1 MSGEPIIEEE
11 LMTLFEAARW
21 APSSFN
27 NQPWRFLYARRD
39 TDNWRLFYDLLN
51 DGNKVWARN
60 AAVLILVV
68 SKKTFDFDERPSITH
83 SFDSGAAWE
92 NFALQGT
99 ISGLVVHGMEGFDYD
114 RAKEVLGVPDVY
126 RIEAMVA
133 VGRPGRKED
142 LPPNL
147 QAKEF
152 PNKRKAL
159 SEIINEGV
167 WK

>member
-114 RAKEVLGVPDVY
+114 KAKEVLGVPDVY
-126 RIEAMVA
+126 IIEAMVA